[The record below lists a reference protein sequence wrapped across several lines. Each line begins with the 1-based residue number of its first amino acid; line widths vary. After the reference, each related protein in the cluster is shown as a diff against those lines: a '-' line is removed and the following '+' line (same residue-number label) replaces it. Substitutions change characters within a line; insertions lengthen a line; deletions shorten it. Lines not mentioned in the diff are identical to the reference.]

1 MYVCLLHVF
10 LVATET
16 SRKHHIPGTGVMDG
30 CKSQYESWGPKPGS
44 PERRSAFNNPA
55 ISLALKL

>member
-10 LVATET
+10 LVATEA

-44 PERRSAFNNPA
+44 PERSAFNYSA